1 VFNAIGRYLR
11 AFGYLIT
18 GRIDSARKEMSANPY
33 VMQATYDKIVE
44 EKTRRIGQYKDAVAG
59 LISQEEKKKNKLKEL
74 STDVNRLEQLKAG
87 ALAKAKAVAQQ
98 LQAKGMSIE
107 DIKKNEEYVKCQAA
121 FTDFSSTVV
130 EKNNHIGEL
139 EAEVGQSA
147 QTISS
152 HKVQLQ
158 QLLRDIEKIRSEA
171 AGAIAD
177 VITAKEEQQIA
188 DMLSGISQDGT
199 AKELQDMRDMRQ
211 RVKANARI
219 SRELAGTDNKKL
231 ESDFLDYA
239 TRTSS
244 NSEFDALIGL
254 AEKADKSSMNA
265 EASKKDARLPEA

>member
-1 VFNAIGRYLR
+1 MFNAIGRYLR

-59 LISQEEKKKNKLKEL
+59 LIAQEEKKKNKLQEL
-74 STDVNRLEQLKAG
+74 TADVNKLGQLKAG
-87 ALAKAKAVAQQ
+87 ALAKAKAVAAQ
-98 LQAKGMSIE
+98 LQSKGVSLE
-107 DIKKNEEYVKCQAA
+107 DIKKNEDYLKCQSA
-121 FTDFSSTVV
+121 FTDFSSTLV

-139 EAEVGQSA
+139 EGEIGQSA

-158 QLLRDIEKIRSEA
+158 QLLRDIDKIKSEA

-199 AKELQDMRDMRQ
+199 AKELQDMRDLRQ
-211 RVKANARI
+211 QVKANARV

-231 ESDFLDYA
+231 EADFLDYA
-239 TRTSS
+239 TKTSS

-254 AEKADKSSMNA
+254 AEKTDKSA
-265 EASKKDARLPEA
+265 ASSESAKKEARLPEA